1 MARRKLTLHDQ
12 LMGIKAAIR
21 SRRTPPQLR
30 EGLTKRAAELEKQIR
45 LTDESNLK
53 PKSHQP
59 GTHRRRKHTQLDPSE
74 RFSEEIAGSE
84 SSSRLA

>member
-1 MARRKLTLHDQ
+1 MARRKLSLQEQ
-12 LMGIKAAIR
+12 LKGVNAAIR

-30 EGLTKRAAELEKQIR
+30 EGLRKRAAELEKQIR
-45 LTDESNLK
+45 LTDESNLQ

-59 GTHRRRKHTQLDPSE
+59 GTDRQRKHTQLDPSE
-74 RFSEEIAGSE
+74 RFSEGIPASE